1 MTGKLIHN
9 HIRLEVI
16 GRLKCTS
23 GTGDLRGLEHE
34 EAQKLTSMRYL
45 LLEQRLV
52 HVVWFDS
59 PVILIS
65 GSEISQMMIVSLI
78 GIHIYAQVVI

>member
-1 MTGKLIHN
+1 MYKW
-9 HIRLEVI
+9 R
-16 GRLKCTS
+16 
-23 GTGDLRGLEHE
+23 TGDLRGLEHE
-34 EAQKLTSMRYL
+34 EAQKLTSTRYL

-52 HVVWFDS
+52 HVGVVWFDS